1 MGILHVWLVAWH
13 RSQRV
18 WQPGVPHHAGLF
30 SDIAERG
37 DAYHM
42 PSIQIRPVTS
52 RRDRRAFVKFP
63 WAVYDGDPNWVPP
76 LITERLEVLDPDKG
90 PFYGHA
96 DVALFLARRG
106 REVAGTIAAF
116 VDHHRNQHLDTPL
129 GGFGFFETL
138 EDYAVAE
145 GLLDAARGW
154 LRAREVSAM
163 RGPTCFTDNEYA
175 GVLIEGAE
183 CPPAMLE
190 AHTPPYYADFLE
202 RYGMEKD
209 HDLFAWR
216 VFRAQFDG
224 ELKSSME
231 QVARVAEAALDRAD
245 VTIRKVRLE
254 NWDEEVSIARRLFNV
269 TLRHLP
275 DHVPM
280 TEAEFRRTAS
290 QIRLLLDPD
299 LALFAEVEGRPVAFG
314 IALPDINRVLIHLN
328 GRLFPFGWLKFR
340 RLVRQIDGVTFK
352 LMGVLEE
359 YRRRGI
365 DAMLYLAVIRAF
377 CDKGYEWLDGSV
389 TSELNPMINRIAGRL
404 GAERYKHYRLYRM
417 DL

>member
-1 MGILHVWLVAWH
+1 V
-13 RSQRV
+13 
-18 WQPGVPHHAGLF
+18 
-30 SDIAERG
+30 
-37 DAYHM
+37 
-42 PSIQIRPVTS
+42 PSIHIQPVRS
-52 RRDRRAFVKFP
+52 GRDLRAFVKFP
-63 WAVYDGDPNWVPP
+63 WAVYEGDPNWVPP
-76 LITERLEVLDPDKG
+76 LIPERLEVVDPARG
-90 PFYGHA
+90 PFYQHA
-96 DVALFLARRG
+96 DVELFLARRG
-106 REVAGTIAAF
+106 RAVVGTIAAF
-116 VDHHRNQHLDTPL
+116 VDHHRNRHLGRSE

-138 EDYAVAE
+138 EDYAIAE
-145 GLLDAARGW
+145 NLLDAVCGW
-154 LRAREVSAM
+154 LRARGASAV
-163 RGPTCFTDNEYA
+163 RGPTSFTNNEYA
-175 GVLIEGAE
+175 GVLIDGAD

-190 AHTPPYYADFLE
+190 AHTPPYYRHFLE
-202 RYGMEKD
+202 RYGMPKD

-216 VFRAQFDG
+216 VFRSQFDG

-231 QVARVAEAALDRAD
+231 EVARVADAALGRAN

-254 NWDEEVSIARRLFNV
+254 EWDKEISIAHRLFND

-290 QIRLLLDPD
+290 QIRFLLDPD
-299 LALFAEVEGRPVAFG
+299 LALFAEVEGEPVAFA

-328 GRLFPFGWLKFR
+328 GRLFPLGWLKFKYYA
-340 RLVRQIDGVTFK
+340 RQIDAVTFK

-377 CDKGYEWLDGSV
+377 CEKGYEWLDGSV
-389 TSELNPMINRIAGRL
+389 TSEFNPMINLIAQRL

-417 DL
+417 AL